1 MKRFYKIFFCNKK
14 NKKIKMLVQFP
25 MINRFIR
32 LLFIL
37 GITFYSFGITFLYTS
52 KNYFYL
58 NTILNTMKYIFFGSS
73 INEKYIHLLW
83 DTFINGILIG
93 YYISLF
99 NFVTILGFLVYCD
112 AKNFIDEN
120 CIIYIPL
127 MNMKFIT
134 LQFMNHQYN
143 MTFSMEYTLNDIK
156 KYIENHVKYGKE
168 LFECVGNVIYFLR
181 SGLYVYNVEYIKKN
195 IEFLKS
201 IKDKIDCMNDLKSK
215 VDKKE

>member
-1 MKRFYKIFFCNKK
+1 
-14 NKKIKMLVQFP
+14 MLVQFP
-25 MINRFIR
+25 MIDRFVR

-58 NTILNTMKYIFFGSS
+58 NTILNTFKYICFGSS
-73 INEKYIHLLW
+73 TNEKYLYILW
-83 DTFINGILIG
+83 DTFIGGMLIG

-127 MNMKFIT
+127 MNMKFAT

-143 MTFSMEYTLNDIK
+143 MTFSMEYTFNDIK
-156 KYIENHVKYGKE
+156 RYMENHIKYMKE
-168 LFECVGNVIYFLR
+168 LFGCVGNVIEF
-181 SGLYVYNVEYIKKN
+181 VKN
-195 IEFLKS
+195 DMEEKIEFIKN
-201 IKDKIDCMNDLKSK
+201 IKDKMDCINDLKRK